1 MNLTPIIP
9 FEPIQAET
17 VPQGED
23 WIAQIK
29 WDGVRILTYFDG
41 QNVKLYNRR
50 INERTNHYPE
60 LQDIGSYCAASSVI
74 LDGEVIAL
82 GADHKPS
89 FHEVMRRDGLRRLER
104 VKEVQRQV
112 PITYM
117 IFDVIYCNGQWMHQR
132 PLRERIDLL
141 SNIIAPQ
148 DYAQLVT
155 FHHDAD
161 TLFDVISQQG
171 MEGIIIKDLNSSY
184 GINAKDKRWQKKK
197 NFRDIIAV
205 VGGVTLKQGI
215 VNALLLGAYDQEG
228 KLWYIG
234 HVGTGKLTK
243 EEWRNLTEIIQPLI
257 QSEKPFTNRP
267 ERMKDAIWLLPK
279 LTVKVQYMEWTEGD
293 VLRQPSIQSF
303 VDISPEEA
311 RLTDLYEAGR
321 V

>member
-9 FEPIQAET
+9 FEPIQAEI
-17 VPQGED
+17 VPQGGD
-23 WIAQIK
+23 WVAQIK

-41 QNVKLYNRR
+41 QDVKLFNRR

-60 LQDIGSYCAASSVI
+60 LRDIGSYCAASSVI

-82 GADHKPS
+82 GADQKPS

-117 IFDVIYCNGQWMHQR
+117 IFDVIYCNGQWVHQR
-132 PLRERIDLL
+132 PLRERMDLL
-141 SNIIAPQ
+141 SDIIVPQ
-148 DYAQLVT
+148 DHAQLVP

-161 TLFDVISQQG
+161 TLFDVISKQG
-171 MEGIIIKDLNSSY
+171 MEGIIVKDLNSSY

-205 VGGVTLKQGI
+205 VGGVTLKAGV
-215 VNALLLGAYDQEG
+215 VNALLLGAYDLEG

-243 EEWRNLTEIIQPLI
+243 EEWRNLTQLVQPLI
-257 QSEKPFTNRP
+257 QAEKPFTNRP
-267 ERMKDAIWLLPK
+267 ERMKEAIWLLPK
-279 LTVKVQYMEWTEGD
+279 LTVKVQYMEWTQGD

-311 RLTDLYEAGR
+311 RLTDLL
-321 V
+321 